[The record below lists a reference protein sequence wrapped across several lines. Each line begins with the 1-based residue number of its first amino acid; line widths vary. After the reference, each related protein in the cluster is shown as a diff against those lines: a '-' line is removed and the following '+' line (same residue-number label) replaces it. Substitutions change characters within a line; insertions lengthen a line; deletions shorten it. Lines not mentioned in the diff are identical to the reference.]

1 MSLVNPLDPSLPVWT
16 GSDGKPLSCT
26 EKIKVLN
33 ENLLELRE
41 LALATLEDG
50 LLIGCTNHQLRAA
63 MHEII
68 DALHTDFQEK

>member
-1 MSLVNPLDPSLPVWT
+1 MPPINPLDPSLPVWT
-16 GSDGKPLSCT
+16 ASDGKPLSCT

-50 LLIGCTNHQLRAA
+50 LLIGCTDRQLRAA

-68 DALHTDFQEK
+68 DALSTDFKEK

>member
-1 MSLVNPLDPSLPVWT
+1 MPPINPLDPSLPVWT
-16 GSDGKPLSCT
+16 DSDGKPLSCT

-33 ENLLELRE
+33 ENILELRE

-50 LLIGCTNHQLRAA
+50 LLIGCTDRQLRTA

-68 DALHTDFQEK
+68 DALSTDFKEK

>member
-1 MSLVNPLDPSLPVWT
+1 MPPINPLDPSLPVWT

-50 LLIGCTNHQLRAA
+50 LLIGCTDRQLRTA

-68 DALHTDFQEK
+68 DALHTDFKEK